1 MRYLLVV
8 LALCLAVPVFAA
20 PDVPDSPPAMGLIAA
35 GNALA
40 VADLTVHRPW
50 VAALAGPSA
59 EVSVEP
65 IAVTGSVSQAI
76 PEPYDIVAF
85 GALVLDAFGAK
96 NYGLLAALAL
106 ILLVWLARRFGS
118 GFWPFLSTDRGGAL
132 TSLIGG
138 LGLAIAA
145 AATAP
150 EAAGLGAVLLSGLLM
165 TVTASGTYSLLR
177 KLLYPSGAESAQE
190 VDVKQAAVEAARPK
204 DAGSVADRINAG
216 LGR

>member
-65 IAVTGSVSQAI
+65 IAVTATI

-85 GALVLDAFGAK
+85 GALVLVAVGAK

-204 DAGSVADRINAG
+204 DAASVADRINAG

>member
-40 VADLTVHRPW
+40 IADLTVYRPW

-65 IAVTGSVSQAI
+65 IAVTATI

-177 KLLYPSGAESAQE
+177 KILYPSGAESAKE
-190 VDVKQAAVEAARPK
+190 VDVKQAATEAARPK